1 MDRLLTIARDWPL
14 GTRVRKA
21 NPDAPEWQAVVVGYY
36 SSTKTPVGLV
46 LECTVTG
53 ARWQV
58 HVEPAGRMEKCDD

>member
-1 MDRLLTIARDWPL
+1 MRELIAIADEWPL

-21 NPDAPEWQAVVVGYY
+21 NPDAPEWEGVVCGYY

-46 LECTVTG
+46 LECTATG

-58 HVEPAGRMEKCDD
+58 HVEPAKRMERCDA